1 MRTDS
6 LRISKQPH
14 YQCQFFE
21 ANKKTQKFYGQGIH
35 NIILNKKTSN
45 KTVLVPGTI

>member
-21 ANKKTQKFYGQGIH
+21 ANKKTKILWARNSQH
-35 NIILNKKTSN
+35 NSK
-45 KTVLVPGTI
+45 